1 MTTRKLEGKVA
12 LVTGGSRGIG
22 AAIVKGLAGSGAK
35 VAFSY
40 AKSKDKADS
49 VVADVARTGHV
60 AVAIRADS
68 MVDAEVVA
76 LVARTVERFGALDI
90 LVNNAGIGSIG
101 ALSELP
107 IEQIE
112 SMLTVNVRA
121 TVIATREALKHL
133 PDGGRIINI
142 GSIVAERTPYAGGS
156 IYSLTKG
163 AIAGFTRG
171 LTRELAPRRITVNNV
186 QPGPI
191 ETEGTKAEGPFA
203 AILLNALAL
212 ERFGHVEEVAAF
224 VSYLSG
230 PDAAF
235 ITGANLNIDGGFSA

>member
-1 MTTRKLEGKVA
+1 MASRKLEGKVA

-22 AAIVKGLAGSGAK
+22 AAIVRSLARGGAK

-40 AKSKDKADS
+40 VRSKDKADG
-49 VVADVARTGHV
+49 VVAGVARAGDV
-60 AVAIRADS
+60 AVAIKADNH
-68 MVDAEVVA
+68 VDAEVVA
-76 LVARTVERFGALDI
+76 LVAKTVERFGALDI

-101 ALSELP
+101 ALAELP
-107 IEQIE
+107 IAQID

-121 TVIATREALKHL
+121 TIIATREALKHI

-203 AILLNALAL
+203 TILLNALAL
-212 ERFGHVEEVAAF
+212 ERFGQVDEVAEF
-224 VSYLSG
+224 VSYLAG

-235 ITGANLNIDGGFSA
+235 ITGANLNIDGGFAA